1 MTRGKIVL
9 MILMVQCCLS
19 SMAWGELRMTPTFSL
34 REEYNDNIDLE
45 RDGESDFITL
55 IRAGYDVDW
64 ETRLFELNLTLGLEY
79 EKYLDNSDED
89 DLRPSQGTQL
99 ESTFHLYRD
108 MVFLRISDTY
118 ERVAIDEGD
127 EGGIDNNLTN
137 LTDSNRLEI
146 NPYALFDLSRTM
158 QLRLDYQYENQ
169 WYDEEEGDDA
179 DSHRYSATLTK
190 ALTAHISSSVTGGFT
205 QYRPK
210 DATESLNDDTGEEE
224 YDRRDISLGL
234 QWQPIEQ
241 IVFAGNIGRA
251 WLDYEFSDD
260 YDTNLLGLSM
270 DYQLSRTLSLALAY
284 QEDISGSVEDGAQDR
299 QEYTFALGYSDR
311 ITAQLDLFSRTDDYV
326 EQNRQD
332 DAVGGSLSAEVPFS
346 DKFGMSTLIRY
357 TDYDEDAPDY
367 SEQYQRYGFQF
378 ALFRELRLG
387 RISLGYTYNRNDSDQ
402 RDEDYTNNIIYAQLA
417 LRW

>member
-1 MTRGKIVL
+1 MTIGKTLLGLLAAQLLICTV
-9 MILMVQCCLS
+9 
-19 SMAWGELRMTPTFSL
+19 AWGEMQVTPKFSL

-55 IRAGYDVDW
+55 ITAGFEIDW
-64 ETRLFELNLTLGLEY
+64 ETRLFELNLDLGLEY

-89 DLRPSQGTQL
+89 DLRPSQGTHL

-108 MVFLRISDTY
+108 TVFLRISDTY

-127 EGGIDNNLTN
+127 QGGIDNNLTN

-158 QLRLDYQYENQ
+158 QLRLDYQYENL

-179 DSHRYSATLTK
+179 EYHRYSATLSK

-210 DATESLNDDTGEEE
+210 DATDSLYDATGEEE
-224 YDRRDISLGL
+224 YDRRDLSLGL
-234 QWQPIEQ
+234 QWQPVEQ
-241 IVFAGNIGRA
+241 MIFAGNIGRA

-260 YDTNLLGLSM
+260 YDTNLMGLRM

-284 QEDISGSVEDGAQDR
+284 QEDITASVEDGAQDR

-311 ITAQLDLFSRTDDYV
+311 ISVQFDLFTRTDDYV

-332 DAVGGSLSAEVPFS
+332 DATGGSLSAEVPFD
-346 DKFGMSTLIRY
+346 DKFGMNTLIRY
-357 TDYDEDAPDY
+357 TDYDEDSPEY
-367 SEQYQRYGFQF
+367 SEQYQRYGFRF
-378 ALFRELRLG
+378 ALYRELRQG

-402 RDEDYTNNIIYAQLA
+402 RNEDYTNNIIHAQLA